1 MFKYKVSVTTGKK
14 EFAETI
20 NDIYVTL
27 VGTESSSDRTQLDK
41 SVVDHFARGSVRIV
55 FYLTNSA
62 QTRRKLLCHVLNE

>member
-27 VGTESSSDRTQLDK
+27 VGTERSSDRTQLDK

-55 FYLTNSA
+55 FSPYKFSTNSKETA
-62 QTRRKLLCHVLNE
+62 VSCIK